1 MKVGVLGGTGW
12 IGSHIVN
19 YLIQTKTIAAP
30 DVYVSNHSGDFSAFE
45 YKDAVNC
52 TTDNQAIADNCDV
65 LFLSV
70 PPRCVNQL
78 QLQVKHALVISVMA
92 GVQVESLQQATKT
105 DSIVR
110 SMPNAAVEVGESMTP
125 WFATAAVTEKQ
136 KATTQQLLETFG
148 HAIEIENEDQLNFLT
163 ALSGSS
169 HGTIAYFQAA
179 MIQTATD
186 FGLPADQAKEIVQQV
201 FTGNSLLMQ
210 RENRDAQAD
219 VDLVIEYAG
228 TTAAL
233 CSKMNE
239 LEVNKRIEQSIM
251 ASYQKAKSNMNE
263 V

>member
-19 YLIQTKTIAAP
+19 YLIKTNTIAAQ
-30 DVYVSNHSGDFSAFE
+30 DIYVSNQSGDFSSFE
-45 YKDAVNC
+45 HKDTVNC
-52 TTDNQAIADNCDV
+52 TTDNQHIADNCDV

-78 QLQVKHALVISVMA
+78 QLQAKEALIISVMA
-92 GVQVESLQQATKT
+92 GVQVTSLKQVTQ
-105 DSIVR
+105 SECIIR
-110 SMPNAAVEVGESMTP
+110 SMPNAALEVGESMTP
-125 WFATAAVTEKQ
+125 WFATEAITDQQKQ
-136 KATTQQLLETFG
+136 TTQQLLETFG
-148 HAIEIENEDQLNFLT
+148 QAIEIASEDQLNFLT

-179 MIQTATD
+179 MVQTATD
-186 FGLPADQAKEIVQQV
+186 FGLPTDQAKQIIHQV

-210 RENRDAQAD
+210 REDRDAQAD

-233 CSKMNE
+233 CNRMNE

-251 ASYQKAKSNMNE
+251 TSYNKASSDMNE
-263 V
+263 